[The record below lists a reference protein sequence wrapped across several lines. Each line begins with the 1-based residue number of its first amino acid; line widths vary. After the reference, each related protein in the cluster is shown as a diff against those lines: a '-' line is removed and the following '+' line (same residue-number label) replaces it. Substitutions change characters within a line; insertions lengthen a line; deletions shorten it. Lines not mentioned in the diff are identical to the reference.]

1 MHWSDAEN
9 ALRASN
15 LQRETIRAGKTLV
28 ARFSECS
35 FLQGTE
41 TALCRAH
48 DRRFFP
54 DRMRAVLSL
63 VYIQRHLADACDPD
77 GDPVSGF

>member
-28 ARFSECS
+28 ARISECS
-35 FLQGTE
+35 CKGTE

-48 DRRFFP
+48 GRRFFP

-63 VYIQRHLADACDPD
+63 LYIQRHLADACDPD
-77 GDPVSGF
+77 GDPVSGL